1 MMVAQVLRSSP
12 SPSPLS
18 EWMIS
23 PTFPLAEEGRLAA
36 QASGEDRARTR
47 EAFARVQLLRE
58 LLLALATDERE
69 SLQYVRAAG
78 IGSAV
83 ARALAAQLE
92 GRPTEIPDAAVVI
105 TVAPGGG
112 QQGAAVR
119 MELQSRDLARALSGW
134 TVRRPLET
142 SPEPRLQWQATFGD
156 SVAIVAIEPLPGSDT
171 TLPRDILFAREGV
184 LLPARLVSPDG
195 ALFNHIASLDGSSAV
210 ATGFGVSSSVRVDEK
225 GRVTIEP
232 AWPRPI
238 DAEIPFGDGRLAW
251 TGTLVPPVSSESVLQ
266 WRDGSGHIASATVPF
281 MSLNAVVA
289 SQGRVYWPAVTG
301 GLWRWS
307 PEEGAEQVIGG
318 QPLVNAV
325 REDAGVRLEAID
337 PSKGRVRPGQQH
349 SLRLHEGGRLEPG
362 ATNPLGVLWS
372 RAEAGG
378 APQKPTRMPI
388 V

>member
-1 MMVAQVLRSSP
+1 MDGNGLR
-12 SPSPLS
+12 
-18 EWMIS
+18 
-23 PTFPLAEEGRLAA
+23 AGR
-36 QASGEDRARTR
+36 
-47 EAFARVQLLRE
+47 F
-58 LLLALATDERE
+58 
-69 SLQYVRAAG
+69 
-78 IGSAV
+78 
-83 ARALAAQLE
+83 
-92 GRPTEIPDAAVVI
+92 
-105 TVAPGGG
+105 
-112 QQGAAVR
+112 
-119 MELQSRDLARALSGW
+119 SGW
-134 TVRRPLET
+134 TVRRPLEP
-142 SPEPRLQWQATFGD
+142 SPEPRLQWQAPFGD

-232 AWPRPI
+232 AWPQPI

-266 WRDGSGHIASATVPF
+266 WRDGSGHTASATVPF

-325 REDAGVRLEAID
+325 REEAGVRLEAID

-362 ATNPLGVLWS
+362 APNPLGVLWS

-378 APQKPTRMPI
+378 RTAEAYPYADCVI
-388 V
+388 VTTATGGSLALVAYYPVGVAWAGRSLLVLSATGHLFLFEGLGA